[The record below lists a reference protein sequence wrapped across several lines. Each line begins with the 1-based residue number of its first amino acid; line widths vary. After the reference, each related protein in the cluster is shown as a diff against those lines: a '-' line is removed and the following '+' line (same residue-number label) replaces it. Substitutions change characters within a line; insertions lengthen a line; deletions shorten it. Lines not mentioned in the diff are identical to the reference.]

1 MKDFTAPMM
10 SVQRLEQE
18 GIIAT
23 SNGCQVEVLACEDC
37 YCTSV
42 TCDGTYVCDAQRC
55 PTLDSL

>member
-23 SNGCQVEVLACEDC
+23 SPTCFEIFACEDC

-42 TCDGTYVCDAQRC
+42 TCDSAYVCDAQRC
-55 PTLDSL
+55 PTLSDI